1 MRRDAA
7 QADLFRRLY
16 GLEGKRALITG
27 ASSGIGAHL
36 ARTLGQAGADVVLAS
51 RSQGTLERY
60 CAQLRSEQIGTDTVV
75 MDVTDAGSVTAT
87 AEAVGH
93 IDILVNNSGVSGSAM
108 LTETTEDDWDRVLDT
123 NLKGAWRVSRA
134 FAPALIAAQ
143 GTILNVASIL
153 GLGVLKTVGPY
164 AASKAG
170 LIQLTKAMALE
181 LARGGVRVNALA
193 PGYIETP
200 INSAFFATE
209 AGQRMLRGVPQRRLG
224 QPGDLDAA
232 VLMLLG
238 PGAGFVTG
246 TTLVVDGGH
255 TLALS

>member
-1 MRRDAA
+1 MQEVVQAA
-7 QADLFRRLY
+7 LFKRLF

-36 ARTLGQAGADVVLAS
+36 ARTLGQAGAEVILAA
-51 RSQGTLERY
+51 RRADRLEAVAETLRADGIV
-60 CAQLRSEQIGTDTVV
+60 AQTAAL
-75 MDVTDAGSVTAT
+75 DVTDAASVA
-87 AEAVGH
+87 AAVTTMGPL
-93 IDILVNNSGVSGSAM
+93 DILINNSGVSGQDM
-108 LTETTEDDWDRVLDT
+108 VIDTTEADWDRVLDT

-134 FAPALIAAQ
+134 FAPGLIARQ

-153 GLGVLKTVGPY
+153 GIGVLKTVGPY

-170 LIQLTKAMALE
+170 LIQLTRAMALE
-181 LARGGVRVNALA
+181 LARDGVRVNALA

-200 INSAFFATE
+200 INTEFFASE

-246 TTLVVDGGH
+246 ATVVVDGGH

>member
-1 MRRDAA
+1 MSASQDV
-7 QADLFRRLY
+7 LFSRLFS
-16 GLEGKRALITG
+16 LTGKRALITG

-36 ARTLGQAGADVVLAS
+36 ARTLAEAGAEVILSARRDAPLMALHDALVADGLSAQVVP
-51 RSQGTLERY
+51 
-60 CAQLRSEQIGTDTVV
+60 
-75 MDVTDAGSVTAT
+75 MDVTSGASVERAV
-87 AEAVGH
+87 AEVGPLDVL
-93 IDILVNNSGVSGSAM
+93 INNSGVSGQLSIID
-108 LTETTEDDWDRVLDT
+108 TTEEDWDRVFDT
-123 NLKGAWRVSRA
+123 NLKGAWRVTQA
-134 FAPALIAAQ
+134 FAPALVQAQ
-143 GTILNVASIL
+143 GVVLNVASIL

-181 LARGGVRVNALA
+181 MARDGVRVNAIA

-200 INSAFFATE
+200 INSAFFATD
-209 AGQRMLRGVPQRRLG
+209 AGAKMLRGVPQRRLG

-246 TTLVVDGGH
+246 SVVVVDGGH

>member
-1 MRRDAA
+1 MSATRDA
-7 QADLFRRLY
+7 LFDRLFS
-16 GLEGKRALITG
+16 LTGKRALITG

-36 ARTLGQAGADVVLAS
+36 ARTLAEAGAEVILSARRAAPLAALKDD
-51 RSQGTLERY
+51 LEADGLLARVI
-60 CAQLRSEQIGTDTVV
+60 E
-75 MDVTDAGSVTAT
+75 MDVTSAASVEQAAVDAGP
-87 AEAVGH
+87 
-93 IDILVNNSGVSGSAM
+93 IDVLINNSGVSGEKSVIA
-108 LTETTEDDWDRVLDT
+108 TTEEDWDRIFDT

-134 FAPALIAAQ
+134 FAPALVEAQ
-143 GTILNVASIL
+143 GAVLNVASIL

-181 LARGGVRVNALA
+181 MARDGVRVNAIA

-200 INSAFFATE
+200 INSAFFATD
-209 AGQRMLRGVPQRRLG
+209 AGARMLRGVPQRRLG
-224 QPGDLDAA
+224 QPEDLDAA
-232 VLMLLG
+232 VLMLIG

-246 TTLVVDGGH
+246 SVVVVDGGH

>member
-1 MRRDAA
+1 MQDVVQAA
-7 QADLFRRLY
+7 LFKRLFA
-16 GLEGKRALITG
+16 LDGKKALVTG

-36 ARTLGQAGADVVLAS
+36 ARTLGQAGAEVILAARS
-51 RSQGTLERY
+51 RDRLEAH
-60 CAQLRSEQIGTDTVV
+60 CEALRADGIAAETVGL
-75 MDVTDAGSVTAT
+75 DVTDAGSVTEA
-87 AEAVGH
+87 ARAVGPL
-93 IDILVNNSGVSGSAM
+93 DILVNNSGVSGQDPVI
-108 LTETTEDDWDRVLDT
+108 ETLEEDWDRVLDT
-123 NLKGAWRVSRA
+123 NLKGAWIVSKA
-134 FAPALIAAQ
+134 FAPALIASK

-153 GLGVLKTVGPY
+153 GIGVLKTVGPY

-181 LARGGVRVNALA
+181 LARDGVRVNALA

-200 INSAFFATE
+200 INAEFFATE
-209 AGQRMLRGVPQRRLG
+209 AGQKMLRGVPQRRLG

-246 TTLVVDGGH
+246 TTVVGDGGH

>member
-1 MRRDAA
+1 MSAQDA
-7 QADLFRRLY
+7 LFRRLF

-36 ARTLGQAGADVVLAS
+36 ARTLAEAGAKVVLCARRLEPLEDLSAALRAEGLRAS
-51 RSQGTLERY
+51 
-60 CAQLRSEQIGTDTVV
+60 AQV
-75 MDVTDAGSVTAT
+75 MDVTRPESVAQ
-87 AEAVGH
+87 AADRVGAL
-93 IDILVNNSGVSGSAM
+93 DILINNSGVSGQKALVDTS
-108 LTETTEDDWDRVLDT
+108 EEEWDRVFDT
-123 NLKGAWRVSRA
+123 NVKGAWRVSQA
-134 FAPALIAAQ
+134 FSGGLIANR

-170 LIQLTKAMALE
+170 LIQMTKAMALE
-181 LARGGVRVNALA
+181 LAREGVRVNAIA

-200 INSAFFATE
+200 INKAFFATE
-209 AGQRMLRGVPQRRLG
+209 AGTRMLRGVPQRRLG
-224 QPGDLDAA
+224 QPEDLDAA

-238 PGAGFVTG
+238 PGAGLVTG
-246 TTLVVDGGH
+246 SVVVVDGGH

>member
-1 MRRDAA
+1 MQEVVQAA
-7 QADLFRRLY
+7 LFKRLF
-16 GLEGKRALITG
+16 GLQGKRALITG
-27 ASSGIGAHL
+27 ASSGIGANL
-36 ARTLGQAGADVVLAS
+36 ARTLGQAGAEVILAA
-51 RSQGTLERY
+51 RRADRLEAVAETLRADGIV
-60 CAQLRSEQIGTDTVV
+60 AQTAAL
-75 MDVTDAGSVTAT
+75 DVTDAASVA
-87 AEAVGH
+87 AAVTTMGPL
-93 IDILVNNSGVSGSAM
+93 DILINNSGVSGQDM
-108 LTETTEDDWDRVLDT
+108 VIDTTEADWDRVLDT

-134 FAPALIAAQ
+134 FAPGLIARQ

-153 GLGVLKTVGPY
+153 GIGVLKTVGPY

-170 LIQLTKAMALE
+170 LIQLTRAMALE
-181 LARGGVRVNALA
+181 LARDGVRVNALA

-200 INSAFFATE
+200 INTEFFASE

-246 TTLVVDGGH
+246 ATVVVDGGH

>member
-1 MRRDAA
+1 MSASQDV
-7 QADLFRRLY
+7 LFSRLFS
-16 GLEGKRALITG
+16 LTGKRALITG

-36 ARTLGQAGADVVLAS
+36 ARTLAEAGAEVILSARRDAPLMALHDALVADGLSAQVVP
-51 RSQGTLERY
+51 
-60 CAQLRSEQIGTDTVV
+60 
-75 MDVTDAGSVTAT
+75 MDVTSAASVERAV
-87 AEAVGH
+87 AEVGPLDVL
-93 IDILVNNSGVSGSAM
+93 INNSGVSGQLSVVD
-108 LTETTEDDWDRVLDT
+108 TTEEDWDRVFDT
-123 NLKGAWRVSRA
+123 NLKGAWRVTQA
-134 FAPALIAAQ
+134 FAPALVQAQ
-143 GTILNVASIL
+143 GVVLNVASIL

-181 LARGGVRVNALA
+181 MARDGVRVNAIA

-200 INSAFFATE
+200 INSAFFATD
-209 AGQRMLRGVPQRRLG
+209 AGAKMLRGVPQRRLG

-246 TTLVVDGGH
+246 SVVVVDGGH

>member
-1 MRRDAA
+1 MQEVVQAA
-7 QADLFRRLY
+7 LFKRLF

-36 ARTLGQAGADVVLAS
+36 ALTLGQAGAEVILAA
-51 RSQGTLERY
+51 RRADRLEAVAETLRAEGIV
-60 CAQLRSEQIGTDTVV
+60 AQTAAL
-75 MDVTDAGSVTAT
+75 DVTDAASVA
-87 AEAVGH
+87 AAVTTVGPL
-93 IDILVNNSGVSGSAM
+93 DILINNSGVSGQDM
-108 LTETTEDDWDRVLDT
+108 VIDTTEADWDRVLDT

-134 FAPALIAAQ
+134 FAPGLIARQ

-153 GLGVLKTVGPY
+153 GIGVLKTVGPY

-170 LIQLTKAMALE
+170 LIQLTRAMALE
-181 LARGGVRVNALA
+181 LARDGVRVNALA

-200 INSAFFATE
+200 INTEFFASE
-209 AGQRMLRGVPQRRLG
+209 AGQKMLRGVPQRRLG

-246 TTLVVDGGH
+246 ATVVVDGGH

>member
-1 MRRDAA
+1 VADGLRARVQPLDVTCADSVARAAA
-7 QADLFRRLY
+7 QV
-16 GLEGKRALITG
+16 GAL
-27 ASSGIGAHL
+27 
-36 ARTLGQAGADVVLAS
+36 
-51 RSQGTLERY
+51 
-60 CAQLRSEQIGTDTVV
+60 
-75 MDVTDAGSVTAT
+75 
-87 AEAVGH
+87 
-93 IDILVNNSGVSGSAM
+93 DILVNNSGVSGHTV
-108 LTETTEDDWDRVLDT
+108 LVDTPEDEWDRVFDT

-134 FAPALIAAQ
+134 FAGPLIASR
-143 GTILNVASIL
+143 GSILNVASIL

-170 LIQLTKAMALE
+170 LIQMTKALALE
-181 LARGGVRVNALA
+181 LARDGVRVNALA

-200 INSAFFATE
+200 INKAFFETE
-209 AGQRMLRGVPQRRLG
+209 AGARMLRGVPQRRLG

-246 TTLVVDGGH
+246 SVVVVDGGH

>member
-1 MRRDAA
+1 MSATRDA
-7 QADLFRRLY
+7 LFDRLFS
-16 GLEGKRALITG
+16 LTGKRALITG

-36 ARTLGQAGADVVLAS
+36 ARTLAEAGAEVILSARRAAPLAALKDN
-51 RSQGTLERY
+51 LEADGLLARVI
-60 CAQLRSEQIGTDTVV
+60 E
-75 MDVTDAGSVTAT
+75 MDVTSAASVEQAAVDAGP
-87 AEAVGH
+87 
-93 IDILVNNSGVSGSAM
+93 IDVLINNSGVSGEKSVVA
-108 LTETTEDDWDRVLDT
+108 TTEEDWDRIFDT

-134 FAPALIAAQ
+134 FAPALVEARGAV
-143 GTILNVASIL
+143 LNVASIL

-181 LARGGVRVNALA
+181 MARDGVRVNAIA

-200 INSAFFATE
+200 INSAFFATD
-209 AGQRMLRGVPQRRLG
+209 AGARMLRGVPQRRLG
-224 QPGDLDAA
+224 QPEDLDAA
-232 VLMLLG
+232 VLMLIG

-246 TTLVVDGGH
+246 SVVVVDGGH

>member
-1 MRRDAA
+1 MQGDDQTA
-7 QADLFRRLY
+7 LFKRLY
-16 GLEGKRALITG
+16 GLDGKRALVTG

-36 ARTLGQAGADVVLAS
+36 ARTVGQAGAEVILAA
-51 RSQGTLERY
+51 RSADKLDQHCT
-60 CAQLRSEQIGTDTVV
+60 QLRSEGIAASIVT
-75 MDVTDAGSVTAT
+75 MDVTEAASVA
-87 AEAVGH
+87 AAAASVGPL
-93 IDILVNNSGVSGSAM
+93 DILINNSGVSGQNPVIDTS
-108 LTETTEDDWDRVLDT
+108 EDDWDRVLDT
-123 NLKGAWRVSRA
+123 NLKGAWQVSKA

-143 GTILNVASIL
+143 GSILNIASIL

-181 LARGGVRVNALA
+181 MARDGVRVNALA

-200 INSAFFATE
+200 INTAFFATE
-209 AGQRMLRGVPQRRLG
+209 AGRKMLRGVPQRRLG
-224 QPGDLDAA
+224 QPENLDAA

-246 TTLVVDGGH
+246 AVVVVDGGH